1 MYLIVGLGNPG
12 EEYVMTRHNIG
23 FNVIDIL
30 SKKLNIKLDKLKF
43 KALYGQGKLNDEK
56 VLLVKPQTYMNL
68 SGEAIIAIK
77 NFYK

>member
-56 VLLVKPQTYMNL
+56 VLLVKPQRR
-68 SGEAIIAIK
+68 ID
-77 NFYK
+77 